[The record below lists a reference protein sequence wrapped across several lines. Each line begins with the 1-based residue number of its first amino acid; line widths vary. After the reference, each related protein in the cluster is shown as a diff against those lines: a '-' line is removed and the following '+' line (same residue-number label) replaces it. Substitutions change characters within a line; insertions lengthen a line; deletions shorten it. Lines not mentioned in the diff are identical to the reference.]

1 MRKARSRR
9 GIAATELAVI
19 LPLFVIL
26 GIVPLELCNLIQLK
40 QSVAVAA
47 YEAAKTATR
56 PTSSQTRMMAVFDR
70 VIADREIHGAT
81 ISASLDVDTLQPGDT
96 VAVTVEAP
104 FSENS
109 FFNVW
114 FLTTAPTST
123 VTMIKE

>member
-9 GIAATELAVI
+9 GIAATELAVV

-26 GIVPLELCNLIQLK
+26 GIVPLELCNLIHLK
-40 QSVAVAA
+40 QSVSVAA

-56 PTSSQTRMMAVFDR
+56 PVSSDAKMMAVFDR
-70 VIADREIHGAT
+70 VIADREIQGAT
-81 ISASLDVDTLQPGDT
+81 ISASQNIDTMQPGDT
-96 VAVTVEAP
+96 IAVTVEAP
-104 FSENS
+104 FAENS

-114 FLTTAPTST
+114 FLTTSPTST